1 MFLASQR
8 LDVPSNVYLQVKA
21 ISNIVW
27 KYQRYH
33 FIMAYHE
40 KPVLPPPLIILSHIV
55 SLFCCVCKRRKKDK
69 TSDGPKLFLTEE
81 DQKKLHDFEE
91 QCVEMYFDEKDD
103 KFNSGSEERIRVTFE
118 RVEQMSIQIKEVGD
132 RVNYIK
138 RSLQSLDSQIGHLQ
152 DLSALTVDTLKT
164 LTAQKA
170 SEASKVHNEITREL
184 SISKH
189 LAQNLIDD
197 VPVRPLWKKPSA
209 VNTLSSSLP
218 QGDRESN
225 NPFLCNI
232 FMKDEK
238 DPQYN
243 LFGQDLPVIPQ
254 RKEFNIPEAGS
265 SCGALFPSAVSP
277 PELRQRRHGVE
288 MLKIFNKNQKLG
300 SSPNS
305 SPHMSSPPT
314 KFSVS
319 TPSQPSCKSHLEST
333 TKDQEPIFY
342 KAAEGDNIEF
352 GAFVGHRDSMDLQR
366 FKETSNKIRELL
378 SNDTPENTLKHV
390 GAAGYSECCKTS
402 TSLHSVQAES
412 CSRRASTEDS
422 PEVDSKAALLPDW
435 LRDRPSNREMPSE
448 GGTLNGLASP
458 FKPVLDTNY
467 YYSAVERNNLMRLSQ
482 SIPFVPVPPRGEPVT
497 VYRLEESSPSILNN
511 SMSSWSQ
518 LGLCAKI
525 EFLSKEEMGGGLRR
539 AVKVLCTWSEHDILK
554 SGHLYIIKSFLPEVI
569 NTWSSIYKEDT
580 VLHLCL
586 REIQQQRAA
595 QKLTFAFNQMKPK
608 SIPYSPRFLE
618 VFLLYCHSA
627 GQWFAVE
634 ECMTGEFRK
643 YNNNNGDEIIPTNT
657 LEEIMLA
664 FSHWTYEYTRG
675 ELLVLDL
682 QGVGEN
688 LTDPSVIKAEEKRS
702 CDMVFGPANLGEDA
716 IKNFRAKHHCN
727 SCCRKLKL
735 PDLKRN
741 DYTPDKII
749 FPQDESSDLNLQSGN
764 STKESEATNSVRL
777 ML

>member
-1 MFLASQR
+1 MCSNFFLG
-8 LDVPSNVYLQVKA
+8 
-21 ISNIVW
+21 
-27 KYQRYH
+27 
-33 FIMAYHE
+33 F
-40 KPVLPPPLIILSHIV
+40 
-55 SLFCCVCKRRKKDK
+55 SLE
-69 TSDGPKLFLTEE
+69 LFLTEE

-197 VPVRPLWKKPSA
+197 VPVRPMWKKPSV

-333 TKDQEPIFY
+333 TKDPEPIFY

-390 GAAGYSECCKTS
+390 GAAGYNECHKTP
-402 TSLHSVQAES
+402 TSLHSEQES

-422 PEVDSKAALLPDW
+422 PDVDSRAALLPDW
-435 LRDRPSNREMPSE
+435 LRDRPTNREMPSE

-539 AVKVLCTWSEHDILK
+539 AVKVLCTWSEHDVLR

-749 FPQDESSDLNLQSGN
+749 FPQDESSDLNLQAGN